1 MRKGMILALLFI
13 VGGVSFIGYGLYEK
27 WTLDRKTEAAL
38 QDAVALT
45 SGNKEKEIAPST
57 EKEREWPEKP
67 EDWDP
72 ATGDVVGILQIPR
85 FEAQLPI
92 VEGTD
97 PDELEKGVGHY
108 RGASYP
114 GELGQIVFSGHRDTV
129 FLRLGELELGD
140 KFVVSLPYG
149 DYMYEIYET
158 KIVDD
163 DDTSIITLQ
172 KENEELIL
180 TTCYPF
186 TLTGRAPERYIVYAK
201 PVL

>member
-13 VGGVSFIGYGLYEK
+13 IGGVSFIGYGLYEK
-27 WTLDRKTEAAL
+27 WSLDRKTEAAL

-45 SGNKEKEIAPST
+45 SGDQEKETAPSS
-57 EKEREWPEKP
+57 ENDREWPTKP
-67 EDWDP
+67 EDWNP
-72 ATGDVVGILQIPR
+72 AVGDVVGILQIPK

-158 KIVDD
+158 KIVDK

-172 KENEELIL
+172 KEKEELIL

>member
-1 MRKGMILALLFI
+1 MRKGMVVALLFI
-13 VGGVSFIGYGLYEK
+13 LVGASFIGYGLYEK
-27 WTLDRKTEAAL
+27 WTMDRKTEAAL
-38 QDAVALT
+38 QDAMAIT
-45 SGNKEKEIAPST
+45 KDNQDKMESPK
-57 EKEREWPEKP
+57 KERPTKP
-67 EDWDP
+67 EDFNP
-72 ATGDVVGILQIPR
+72 AIGDVVGVLQIPR

-97 PDELEKGVGHY
+97 PDELEKGVGHFL
-108 RGASYP
+108 GSSYP
-114 GELGQIVFSGHRDTV
+114 GELGQIVLSGHRDTV

-149 DYMYEIYET
+149 DFMYEIYDT
-158 KIVDD
+158 KIVDK
-163 DDTSIITLQ
+163 DDTTIITLQ
-172 KENEELIL
+172 KETEELIL

>member
-1 MRKGMILALLFI
+1 MILALLFI
-13 VGGVSFIGYGLYEK
+13 IGGVSFIGYGLYEK
-27 WTLDRKTEAAL
+27 WSLDRKTEAAL

-45 SGNKEKEIAPST
+45 SRDQEKETAPSS
-57 EKEREWPEKP
+57 EKERKWPTKP

-72 ATGDVVGILQIPR
+72 AVGDVVGILQIPK

-158 KIVDD
+158 KIVDK

-172 KENEELIL
+172 KEKEELIL

>member
-1 MRKGMILALLFI
+1 MILALLCI
-13 VGGVSFIGYGLYEK
+13 IGGVSFIGYGLYEK
-27 WTLDRKTEAAL
+27 WTFDRKTEAAL
-38 QDAVALT
+38 QDAMAMT
-45 SGNKEKEIAPST
+45 SGNQEKEPSPSP
-57 EKEREWPEKP
+57 EKGREWPTKP

-72 ATGDVVGILQIPR
+72 AVGDVVGILQIPK

-158 KIVDD
+158 KIVDK

-172 KENEELIL
+172 KEKEELIL

>member
-13 VGGVSFIGYGLYEK
+13 IGGVSFIGYGLYEK

-38 QDAVALT
+38 QDAMALT
-45 SGNKEKEIAPST
+45 SGNKEEDIAPST
-57 EKEREWPEKP
+57 EKERDWPAKP
-67 EDWDP
+67 EDWNP

-108 RGASYP
+108 LGASYP

-172 KENEELIL
+172 KEKEELIL

>member
-1 MRKGMILALLFI
+1 MVVALLFI
-13 VGGVSFIGYGLYEK
+13 LVGASFIGYGLYEK
-27 WTLDRKTEAAL
+27 WTMDRKTEAAL
-38 QDAVALT
+38 QDAMAIT
-45 SGNKEKEIAPST
+45 KDNQDKMESPK
-57 EKEREWPEKP
+57 KERPTKP
-67 EDWDP
+67 EDFNP
-72 ATGDVVGILQIPR
+72 AIGDVVGVLQIPR

-97 PDELEKGVGHY
+97 PDELEKGVGHFL
-108 RGASYP
+108 GSSYP
-114 GELGQIVFSGHRDTV
+114 GELGQIVLSGHRDTV

-149 DYMYEIYET
+149 DFMYEIYDT
-158 KIVDD
+158 KIVDK
-163 DDTSIITLQ
+163 DDTTIITLQ
-172 KENEELIL
+172 KETEELIL

>member
-1 MRKGMILALLFI
+1 MVLALLLMI
-13 VGGVSFIGYGLYEK
+13 GGASFIGYGLYEK
-27 WTLDRKTEAAL
+27 VTLDRKTEAAL

-45 SGNKEKEIAPST
+45 GNNKNQEGQQDNTK
-57 EKEREWPEKP
+57 KERPTRP
-67 EDWDP
+67 EDWNP
-72 ATGDVVGILQIPR
+72 EHGEVVGVLQIPK

-97 PDELEKGVGHY
+97 PDDLEKGVGHF

-140 KFVVSLPYG
+140 KFVVSLSYG
-149 DYMYEIYET
+149 DFMYEIYDT

-172 KENEELIL
+172 KEKEELIL

-201 PVL
+201 PVDF